1 MAGALLALGG
11 CGFAGWVVGKIIKI
25 AAEMLTVL
33 ADDAEASWRTSELIE
48 RHVVPTLSRIAMVL
62 ERMENSGERIT
73 KGERP

>member
-1 MAGALLALGG
+1 
-11 CGFAGWVVGKIIKI
+11 
-25 AAEMLTVL
+25 MLTVL